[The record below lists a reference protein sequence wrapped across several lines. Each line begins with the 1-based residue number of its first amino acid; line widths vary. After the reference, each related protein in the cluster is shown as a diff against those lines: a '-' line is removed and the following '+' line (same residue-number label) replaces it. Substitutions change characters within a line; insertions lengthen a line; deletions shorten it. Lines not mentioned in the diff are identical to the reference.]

1 MYLTVYCVLAVL
13 ILRLASAIDEP
24 YVGLS
29 LGSRTVTLANLTDSG
44 NVSIIAQLPVDSA
57 YISWFEEAVELEP
70 KYGMPDDNAV
80 LIDVLEAVRN
90 ILEAASAENTY
101 ISVIVLPWKLRT
113 HKLDGIIIDALT
125 DASMLD
131 PRLKEILRL
140 TMIETRHVV
149 QIAYGFDL
157 PQNLGLPKDF
167 DWSAK
172 VEPLVLH
179 IEYNWNFMGFQLIH
193 IYKAAASLEH
203 DAMFKG
209 FTDVNYLGTDQKS
222 TIDQATGIENQLSI
236 FLAKHIRPPG
246 PSTPPGDHFYIPDL
260 RAVTFSGDAPPHAFD
275 VLRTAVEK
283 VMEGYPYA
291 QLYDTIR
298 PSELF
303 AVGAAKYAQFLV
315 EFHRDFN
322 PHGGHE
328 EL

>member
-1 MYLTVYCVLAVL
+1 MHFTVYCVFATL
-13 ILRLASAIDEP
+13 ILRLASAANDFFI
-24 YVGLS
+24 GLS
-29 LGSRTVTLANLTDSG
+29 LGSRTVTLANLMDSG
-44 NVSIIAQLPVDSA
+44 NVSIIAQVPVDSA
-57 YISWFEEAVELEP
+57 YISWFQQAVNLKPSYEIP
-70 KYGMPDDNAV
+70 ADNAA
-80 LIDVLEAVRN
+80 LIDVLQAARN
-90 ILEAASAENTY
+90 VLEATSADNAY
-101 ISVIVLPWKLRT
+101 ISVIALPWEVRT
-113 HKLDGIIIDALT
+113 YKLDEVIVNAISG
-125 DASMLD
+125 ASLLD
-131 PRLKEILRL
+131 PRLEEIPRL

-209 FTDVNYLGTDQKS
+209 FTDVDYLGTDQKS
-222 TIDQATGIENQLSI
+222 ATGIENQLSI

-275 VLRTAVEK
+275 VLRTAVQK

>member
-1 MYLTVYCVLAVL
+1 MYYWLDFIFSTA
-13 ILRLASAIDEP
+13 ILSLASAADDP

-29 LGSRTVTLANLTDSG
+29 LGSRTVILASLTDSG
-44 NVSIIAQLPVDSA
+44 NVSITARIPVDSA

-70 KYGMPDDNAV
+70 KYGIPADNAA
-80 LIDVLEAVRN
+80 LIDFE
-90 ILEAASAENTY
+90 IY
-101 ISVIVLPWKLRT
+101 WKPL
-113 HKLDGIIIDALT
+113 
-125 DASMLD
+125 
-131 PRLKEILRL
+131 
-140 TMIETRHVV
+140 

-222 TIDQATGIENQLSI
+222 ATGIENQLSI
-236 FLAKHIRPPG
+236 LLAKHIRPPG

-260 RAVTFSGDAPPHAFD
+260 RAVIFSGDAPPHAFD

>member
-1 MYLTVYCVLAVL
+1 
-13 ILRLASAIDEP
+13 
-24 YVGLS
+24 
-29 LGSRTVTLANLTDSG
+29 
-44 NVSIIAQLPVDSA
+44 
-57 YISWFEEAVELEP
+57 
-70 KYGMPDDNAV
+70 
-80 LIDVLEAVRN
+80 
-90 ILEAASAENTY
+90 
-101 ISVIVLPWKLRT
+101 
-113 HKLDGIIIDALT
+113 
-125 DASMLD
+125 
-131 PRLKEILRL
+131 
-140 TMIETRHVV
+140 MIETRHVV

-222 TIDQATGIENQLSI
+222 ATEIENQLSA

-303 AVGAAKYAQFLV
+303 AVGAARYAQFLV